1 MDHDLSTAKTGRGQR
16 DYLHFETRSPWT
28 LANLRTAQPW
38 KRSGVPSEKKPR
50 ALSTGE
56 SVAFILALAGMLA
69 LMTGPMAWLTSSVG
83 IALIVLVSVFV
94 IFRRRYGP
102 RYTVR
107 CFVTGKRP
115 KTDQRARS
123 AMPVSIEAGFP
134 CRETHAVDN
143 LTSTKTKPGGN
154 KCVTGT
160 DHPHRMSTLSQAQT
174 ETDSGQPAVIDP
186 NRLSVPLRNSRSEK
200 TQTDNKETGNT
211 GRKKPPLPALQRSD
225 LRAATEQLRALAPA
239 SPSSSRFTTST
250 QSSGPLP
257 SIYRMALESRSH
269 KRNSSNNTNCWSF
282 NQDARSAVD
291 SEDRVLSLPSPSPM
305 LRNILR
311 PSPKPEPSPP
321 HVYRMIQ
328 RPPSAHHCDTRVYE
342 NDAVLPMLP
351 RSVFAVNDLVVSK

>member
-1 MDHDLSTAKTGRGQR
+1 MSTEKTGKGQR
-16 DYLHFETRSPWT
+16 DYLHFEPRFPWT
-28 LANLRTAQPW
+28 LPNLRTAQPW
-38 KRSGVPSEKKPR
+38 KRSNVPSSEKKPR
-50 ALSTGE
+50 TISTGE
-56 SVAFILALAGMLA
+56 SVAFILALAGMLVF
-69 LMTGPMAWLTSSVG
+69 MTGLVARLTPLVG

-115 KTDQRARS
+115 KRNRRAQS
-123 AMPVSIEAGFP
+123 TVPISIESGFP
-134 CRETHAVDN
+134 CREAHAIDS
-143 LTSTKTKPGGN
+143 LTDAKTKPRDD

-160 DHPHRMSTLSQAQT
+160 DNPHRMSTLSQAQT
-174 ETDSGQPAVIDP
+174 ETDGGQSVVIDP
-186 NRLSVPLRNSRSEK
+186 NRPSAPPQDSRPEK
-200 TQTDNKETGNT
+200 TQTESKGSGNT
-211 GRKKPPLPALQRSD
+211 GHRKPPPPALQRSD
-225 LRAATEQLRALAPA
+225 PRAATEQLRALAPT

-257 SIYRMALESRSH
+257 SIYRMALESRNH
-269 KRNSSNNTNCWSF
+269 KRKSSNNTNRWSF

-328 RPPSAHHCDTRVYE
+328 RPPSVHCDTRVHE

>member
-1 MDHDLSTAKTGRGQR
+1 MDHDLSTAKTGKGQR

-38 KRSGVPSEKKPR
+38 KRSDVPSEKKPR
-50 ALSTGE
+50 TLSTGK
-56 SVAFILALAGMLA
+56 SVAFILALA
-69 LMTGPMAWLTSSVG
+69 VG

-107 CFVTGKRP
+107 CFVTGKCP
-115 KTDQRARS
+115 KTDRRARS
-123 AMPVSIEAGFP
+123 AVPVSIESGFP
-134 CRETHAVDN
+134 CRETCAIRN
-143 LTSTKTKPGGN
+143 LTSAKTKSGDS

-160 DHPHRMSTLSQAQT
+160 DNPHRMSTLSQAQT
-174 ETDSGQPAVIDP
+174 ETDGGHSAVIDS
-186 NRLSVPLRNSRSEK
+186 NRLSVPPRDSHPEK
-200 TQTDNKETGNT
+200 TQTENREIGNT
-211 GRKKPPLPALQRSD
+211 GRRKPPPPALQRSD
-225 LRAATEQLRALAPA
+225 LRAATEQLRALAPT
-239 SPSSSRFTTST
+239 SPNSSRFTTST

-282 NQDARSAVD
+282 NQDTRSAVD

-328 RPPSAHHCDTRVYE
+328 RPPSAHHCDTRVHE
-342 NDAVLPMLP
+342 NDVVLPMLP
-351 RSVFAVNDLVVSK
+351 RSIFAVNDLVVSK